1 MSDEQTPK
9 SPPISAKARTT
20 EPSAKIADLIGYG
33 NQLELADLWRE
44 HKTRLHGYIAK
55 HMNERDAVDDVL
67 QNVFLKANAYLH
79 TVKSHGSITA
89 WLFRI
94 AENAITDYY
103 RARKP
108 WDELPDT
115 LMAPEQE
122 HNYAAELAVCLQPF
136 IADLP
141 EIYRTALVLSEIEG
155 LPQREVANRLGIS
168 LSGAK
173 SRVQRGKEKLR
184 QRFLECCDIEIGRGG
199 IIGYEPRV
207 TRPPAGAA
215 ADAKACVFCVGT
227 PSLGYGAIER
237 HHL

>member
-9 SPPISAKARTT
+9 SPPMSAKARTT
-20 EPSAKIADLIGYG
+20 EPSAKIADLLGYG

-44 HKTRLHGYIAK
+44 HKTRLRGYIAK

-67 QNVFLKANAYLH
+67 QDVFLKANANLH

-122 HNYAAELAVCLQPF
+122 HNYAAELAACLQPF
-136 IADLP
+136 VADLP
-141 EIYRTALVLSEIEG
+141 EIYRTALVLSEIDG

-184 QRFLECCDIEIGRGG
+184 QRFLECCDIETGRGG
-199 IIGYEPRV
+199 IIGYEPR
-207 TRPPAGAA
+207 
-215 ADAKACVFCVGT
+215 DKT
-227 PSLGYGAIER
+227 PSRCCG
-237 HHL
+237 